1 MTSSPRRQRPAA
13 SALLF
18 AEQRV
23 FTLRFSATPR
33 GARLAR
39 RLASQQMD
47 AWGWAYG
54 SPVHDTVE
62 LVVAELAANAVT
74 HGRVP
79 GRDAELRLSRN
90 ADGTRLRVEVSDVR
104 GERLPVPAPDGGPLT
119 EGGRGLALV
128 AALAEEW
135 GVAERPGGPGKTVWA
150 VVATSPAAAPVP
162 GRAPGPVGCPA
173 PGPVLAPAPPVT
185 LPSDAARA

>member
-1 MTSSPRRQRPAA
+1 MTTPA
-13 SALLF
+13 
-18 AEQRV
+18 
-23 FTLRFSATPR
+23 FTLRFSPTPR

-39 RLASQQMD
+39 RLASQQTD
-47 AWGWAYG
+47 AWGWPYG
-54 SPVHDTVE
+54 SPVHDTVG

-104 GERLPVPAPDGGPLT
+104 GERLPVPASDGGPLA

-150 VVATSPAAAPVP
+150 VVSCAGPQPVGPTGGALDGLASVP
-162 GRAPGPVGCPA
+162 GRAGQGVRQPGWDSPA
-173 PGPVLAPAPPVT
+173 R
-185 LPSDAARA
+185 DAVR